1 MARINKSEPNHCD
14 SKDYQSNL
22 KIGLSMIVLSK
33 NYVTNMLLWVKALY
47 VSSLFS
53 FRIIFVKNA
62 YKRPEKLV
70 QHPEAANKKIMT
82 GALFCLQIDS
92 WG

>member
-1 MARINKSEPNHCD
+1 MFIPPPSPTQLRCKFIST
-14 SKDYQSNL
+14 
-22 KIGLSMIVLSK
+22 SMVYPWLFSLK